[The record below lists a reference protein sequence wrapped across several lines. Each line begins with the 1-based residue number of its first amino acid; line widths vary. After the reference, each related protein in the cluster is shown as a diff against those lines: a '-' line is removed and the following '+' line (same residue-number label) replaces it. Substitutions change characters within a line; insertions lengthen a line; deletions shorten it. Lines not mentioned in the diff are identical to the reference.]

1 MNSIFYFKS
10 LLLLFH
16 KGDEGMPLDMILI
29 NFEKLGAVLGIL
41 AYTILLGSA
50 QQAEKELVREQITP
64 KSPIVT
70 PTSSQLSVNAVT
82 LSLITGLILSTVAL
96 IRLKERER
104 NIALGT
110 DTNPIT
116 PNINVTLGSW
126 IGILG
131 TSSVLLGAL
140 QRETQSRRGL
150 TII

>member
-10 LLLLFH
+10 LLPLFH
-16 KGDEGMPLDMILI
+16 KGDEGMPLDIILV

-64 KSPIVT
+64 ESPIVT

-96 IRLKERER
+96 R
-104 NIALGT
+104 T
-110 DTNPIT
+110 
-116 PNINVTLGSW
+116 
-126 IGILG
+126 
-131 TSSVLLGAL
+131 
-140 QRETQSRRGL
+140 
-150 TII
+150 